1 MNVQPVCCS
10 ENRCREKAGS
20 REEEATAETWG
31 RGAAAGLEQGGG
43 RGMARSRLIVGRF

>member
-10 ENRCREKAGS
+10 ENRCRENAGS
-20 REEEATAETWG
+20 REEATAETWG

-43 RGMARSRLIVGRF
+43 RGIARSGLIVGRF